1 MSTEEMVKILEEI
14 LKLMDKGNYDEARI
28 YLEILIDLLK
38 KEIESG
44 ESSYEEKA

>member
-44 ESSYEEKA
+44 GSSYEEKA